1 MTEPTTEQFIAA
13 VRAFHE
19 VEKDLEVNWV
29 AHKPIQGEATAKV
42 FAYRI
47 ATAVLSLTVSP
58 SAVEALGQDGSPGKT
73 SGLS

>member
-1 MTEPTTEQFIAA
+1 MEPSSEQYIAA

-19 VEKDLEVNWV
+19 VEKELDLEWV

-47 ATAVLSLTVSP
+47 AVAVLSHLGRSEPRDGRSP
-58 SAVEALGQDGSPGKT
+58 AGPAGSATG
-73 SGLS
+73 